1 MAIGLVRVC
10 GRMAKT
16 FAQRLQ
22 YHRPGGDIHLVIQMN
37 RDSESPRGTVV
48 IVFTF
53 GALVVVGWL
62 LLFFGVFVP
71 RGLP

>member
-1 MAIGLVRVC
+1 LHRTFVRV
-10 GRMAKT
+10 GA
-16 FAQRLQ
+16 ALSQ
-22 YHRPGGDIHLVIQMN
+22 DE
-37 RDSESPRGTVV
+37 DSPRGTVV

-53 GALVVVGWL
+53 GVLVLVGWL

>member
-1 MAIGLVRVC
+1 MS
-10 GRMAKT
+10 
-16 FAQRLQ
+16 QE
-22 YHRPGGDIHLVIQMN
+22 N
-37 RDSESPRGTVV
+37 EESPRGTVV

-53 GALVVVGWL
+53 GALVLVGWL

>member
-1 MAIGLVRVC
+1 MVSGMSQD
-10 GRMAKT
+10 G
-16 FAQRLQ
+16 
-22 YHRPGGDIHLVIQMN
+22 
-37 RDSESPRGTVV
+37 ESPRGTAV

-53 GALVVVGWL
+53 GALVLVGWL

>member
-1 MAIGLVRVC
+1 MAIRLVRV
-10 GRMAKT
+10 RV
-16 FAQRLQ
+16 RLRRLS
-22 YHRPGGDIHLVIQMN
+22 HRVSGIIPANGGVHRAIQMSQ
-37 RDSESPRGTVV
+37 DEESPRGTVV

-53 GALVVVGWL
+53 GALLLVGWL

>member
-1 MAIGLVRVC
+1 M
-10 GRMAKT
+10 KHD
-16 FAQRLQ
+16 Q
-22 YHRPGGDIHLVIQMN
+22 H
-37 RDSESPRGTVV
+37 SPRGTAV